1 MSEYMRGDHS
11 AKIILKV
18 KNNSLLACLIII
30 SLVANE
36 EKKYICE
43 IKHEKSNGRNK
54 KKRLSVYKF
63 LYFSLPLS
71 HTNEFH
77 LGFVP
82 FSSNLHTLL
91 LLLDYDSTEP
101 QTDDL

>member
-36 EKKYICE
+36 EKKYM
-43 IKHEKSNGRNK
+43 RNK
-54 KKRLSVYKF
+54 TWKEQRQKQEEAFECL
-63 LYFSLPLS
+63 
-71 HTNEFH
+71 
-77 LGFVP
+77 
-82 FSSNLHTLL
+82 
-91 LLLDYDSTEP
+91 
-101 QTDDL
+101 